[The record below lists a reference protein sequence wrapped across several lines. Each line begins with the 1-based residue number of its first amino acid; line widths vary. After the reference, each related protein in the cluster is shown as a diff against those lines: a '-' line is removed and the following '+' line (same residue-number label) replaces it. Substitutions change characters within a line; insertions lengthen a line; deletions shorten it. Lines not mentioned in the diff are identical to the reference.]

1 MQSISGRLLAAL
13 AHPRSPHD
21 FLELVKPLHS
31 AHEVRARVE
40 SVVCETHDVATL
52 LLRTNARWR
61 GHRAGQHVL
70 LTAEIGGVR
79 RTRCFSVASAEG
91 DDVVALTVKAKPG
104 GRVTPAIVSGALAG
118 KIVSLSQASGE
129 FTLPNPVPQRILLLS
144 GGSGITPV
152 MSMLRT
158 LRARRWDG
166 EISFV
171 HYARSNDDVIYAAE
185 LQRLRAEVRI
195 GHFRAAHL
203 QERDVDT
210 WACGPPPFLDAVR
223 AVISPE
229 RLRVERYTLGATTGS
244 SEGEITFARS
254 GKTAKGRGPLLAIA
268 ERAGLSPESGC
279 RMGICKTC
287 VCRKVSGVTRDL
299 RTGAISAEADV
310 DVQLCV
316 NEPVGPVE
324 IDL

>member
-1 MQSISGRLLAAL
+1 
-13 AHPRSPHD
+13 
-21 FLELVKPLHS
+21 
-31 AHEVRARVE
+31 
-40 SVVCETHDVATL
+40 
-52 LLRTNARWR
+52 
-61 GHRAGQHVL
+61 
-70 LTAEIGGVR
+70 
-79 RTRCFSVASAEG
+79 
-91 DDVVALTVKAKPG
+91 
-104 GRVTPAIVSGALAG
+104 
-118 KIVSLSQASGE
+118 
-129 FTLPNPVPQRILLLS
+129 
-144 GGSGITPV
+144 
-152 MSMLRT
+152 
-158 LRARRWDG
+158 
-166 EISFV
+166 
-171 HYARSNDDVIYAAE
+171 
-185 LQRLRAEVRI
+185 
-195 GHFRAAHL
+195 
-203 QERDVDT
+203 
-210 WACGPPPFLDAVR
+210 
-223 AVISPE
+223 VISPE